1 MDSLEK
7 RVVSGTATASEK
19 AKYKEMQA
27 LKEEQFG
34 VGGAALS
41 VGGGA
46 AAGALIGSA
55 FGGVGAIPG
64 SVIGGLIGLL
74 GGGANVA
81 IQEGQESRAEK
92 KMDELIGAVN
102 NQTQTL
108 QNTPPQVAL
117 NGTSLNQ
124 VGIPTLNNV
133 RKIQ

>member
-1 MDSLEK
+1 DNLEQ
-7 RVVSGTATASEK
+7 RVVSGTASASEK

-34 VGGAALS
+34 VGEAALTA
-41 VGGGA
+41 GGFA
-46 AAGALIGSA
+46 ATGALIGSA

-64 SVIGGLIGLL
+64 YAIGGLVGLL
-74 GGGANVA
+74 AGGGA
-81 IQEGQESRAEK
+81 IGYQEMDESRAEK

-108 QNTPPQVAL
+108 QNTPPQIAL

-133 RKIQ
+133 RRIQ